1 MSPSAPQ
8 DSVVTYAVD
17 AGIAVLTI
25 TYAPVNALGQAVRQ
39 GLEEALAAAGADPAV
54 VGVIIAGSGDAFS
67 AGADIAEFKAPPA
80 SPTLSALLDR
90 LADFPKPTLAAIN
103 GFALGGGLELA
114 LACRFRVAR
123 QSARLGLPE
132 VKLGL
137 IPGAGGTVRL
147 PHLIGLEPALA
158 MIISGAPVSAS
169 QAIDTGLVDGLIAS
183 DADLMQAAKTFLHGQ
198 AGGAR
203 PALSPARFAEGFE
216 PAAATALSKARGLDA
231 PVAVVEALR
240 NTMTLPQ
247 DEALRRERTIF
258 DRLRSGAQSA
268 AQRHLFFAERAAAKL
283 DLGGGVV
290 ARSITTVGIIG
301 AGTMGTGIAMSFA
314 NAGWPVR
321 VFDANAE
328 ALQRAGAA
336 IDKSY
341 ASSVARGSLAPAA
354 ADARRAAIST
364 VASLADL
371 RDCDLVVEAAFED
384 MEVKRT
390 LFAALDAVLR
400 PGAILTT
407 NTSYLDVNQIA
418 AATGR
423 PADVIGLHFFSPA
436 NVMKLLEVVRGTATA
451 PDVLQTAMA
460 VAKRLGKVPVV
471 VGVGPGF
478 VGNRMLGARSTDLI
492 ELLLEGATPE
502 QVDAAFTEFGWS
514 MGPFAMQDLAGLDIS
529 WRNRKA
535 NGQTLAIA
543 DALCEAGRF
552 GQKTGRG
559 YYRYE
564 PGSRLP
570 LPDPEL
576 RELIARTAAAGGI
589 AQRLVST
596 DEIVERTL
604 YPMINEGYRLLD
616 ESIAARP
623 SDIDLVWVHGY
634 GFPRALGGP
643 MFWAE
648 QGRLDHIVAR
658 LEWWHERSGK
668 PVFKPAEGLRQRI
681 PAQSEETAS

>member
-1 MSPSAPQ
+1 MSPHATEGN
-8 DSVVTYAVD
+8 SVICTVD

-25 TYAPVNALGQAVRQ
+25 AHPPVNALGRAVRQ
-39 GLEEALAAAGADPAV
+39 RLTEALAAAEADPAV
-54 VGVIIAGSGDAFS
+54 VGVIITGSGSSFS

-80 SPTLSALLDR
+80 SPALSALLDR
-90 LADFPKPTLAAIN
+90 LANFPKPTLAAID

-114 LACRFRVAR
+114 LACRFRIAR

-147 PHLIGLEPALA
+147 PHLIGLAPALD
-158 MIISGAPVSAS
+158 MIVSGAPVPAS
-169 QAIDTGLVDGLIAS
+169 QALDLGLVDGLIGS
-183 DADLMQAAKTFLHGQ
+183 DADLVTEGRAFLRRQ
-198 AGGAR
+198 AGASR
-203 PALSPARFAEGFE
+203 QDMSQARFADGFE
-216 PAAATALSKARGLDA
+216 QAAATVLSQARGLDGPA
-231 PVAVVEALR
+231 AVVEALR
-240 NTMTLPQ
+240 NTLTLPQ
-247 DEALRRERTIF
+247 DEALRRERVIF

-283 DLGGGVV
+283 DLAGGST
-290 ARSITTVGIIG
+290 ARSINTVGIIG

-321 VFDANAE
+321 IFDADAG
-328 ALQRAGAA
+328 ALQRGRVA

-341 ASSVARGSLAPAA
+341 ARSVARGSLTLAA
-354 ADARRAAIST
+354 ADERRAAIGL
-364 VASLADL
+364 VASLAGL
-371 RDCDLVVEAAFED
+371 SDCDLVVEAAFED
-384 MEVKRT
+384 LEVKRT

-400 PGAILTT
+400 PGAILAT

-418 AATGR
+418 GATRR

-436 NVMKLLEVVRGTATA
+436 NVMKLLEVVRAKATA

-471 VGVGPGF
+471 VGVCPGF
-478 VGNRMLGARSTDLI
+478 VGNRMLGARSAELMD
-492 ELLLEGATPE
+492 LLLEGAGPQ
-502 QVDAAFTEFGWS
+502 QVDAAFTGFGWS

-535 NGQTLAIA
+535 QGQTLAIP

-564 PGSRLP
+564 PGSRVP

-576 RELIARTAAAGGI
+576 QELIARTAATGGI
-589 AQRLVST
+589 AQRLVSA
-596 DEIVERTL
+596 DEIIERTL

-616 ESIAARP
+616 EGIAARA

-648 QGRLDHIVAR
+648 QGGLGHILARLD
-658 LEWWHERSGK
+658 WWHGRSGK
-668 PVFKPAEGLRQRI
+668 PIFKPAQGLHERSL
-681 PAQSEETAS
+681 AQSRETAS